1 LEVFIGRGV
10 AIGSCSW
17 QLARS
22 SWQFSTLST
31 IFNNLPLLHLPPFL
45 LIFKKLTFAKK
56 NSRMEKKASESLVVM
71 TELVLP
77 NDTNNFGNLM
87 GGRLMYWMDIA
98 AALAAMKHCAAPVV
112 TASVDNISFETPIKI
127 GNVVHIEAK
136 VTRAFNSSMEVHMNV
151 WGEDAIQQYRYKSN
165 EAYYTFVALDPNG
178 KPRPIN
184 TLVPE
189 TEDEIKLHEGA
200 LRRRQIR
207 LILGG
212 KMKPEDAEELKALF
226 VK

>member
-1 LEVFIGRGV
+1 MGV
-10 AIGSCSW
+10 
-17 QLARS
+17 
-22 SWQFSTLST
+22 
-31 IFNNLPLLHLPPFL
+31 
-45 LIFKKLTFAKK
+45 KKV
-56 NSRMEKKASESLVVM
+56 SESIIIM

-77 NDTNNFGNLM
+77 NDTNTFGNLM

-98 AALAAMKHCAAPVV
+98 AALSASKHCNAPVV
-112 TASVDNISFETPIKI
+112 TASVDNISFTSPIRL

-136 VTRAFNSSMEVHMNV
+136 LSRAFNSSMEVHLNV
-151 WGEDAIQQYRYKSN
+151 WGEDIIQQYRYKSN

-178 KPRPIN
+178 KSRAVDEA
-184 TLVPE
+184 VPE
-189 TEDEIKLHEGA
+189 TEEEQKLFEGA

-226 VK
+226 M